1 MHTHE
6 NKKRK
11 ETKKGWLPKLINL
24 AFGERFL
31 IFFVRRTTSEISLG
45 NRGSKGWNVI
55 FFEPCI
61 HYLKIFFYFFV
72 CVFMYFYF
80 IFLYFLFIF
89 PFLFKKETENKP
101 QPGHSTT
108 FHERE
113 GKEKEGQGTRYKKKV
128 GRKDEKEHKGEEL
141 RGRAPYAFVYKLL
154 RAQCCVM
161 RTWAPWICL

>member
-1 MHTHE
+1 
-6 NKKRK
+6 
-11 ETKKGWLPKLINL
+11 
-24 AFGERFL
+24 
-31 IFFVRRTTSEISLG
+31 
-45 NRGSKGWNVI
+45 
-55 FFEPCI
+55 
-61 HYLKIFFYFFV
+61 
-72 CVFMYFYF
+72 MYFYF

-141 RGRAPYAFVYKLL
+141 RGCAPYVYKLL
-154 RAQCCVM
+154 RAMLRNAYLSSVNM
-161 RTWAPWICL
+161 PIANISPFKRISRGGEGKGRRRGVLYLLLRLIAARNAALV